1 MIYFYAR
8 VSTKGQNTDR
18 QLEAAKAYQNIDE
31 IFVDKQSGKNFDRP
45 EYERMKAKVVKGDE
59 VIVKELDRLGR
70 NKDGV
75 KAELEWFKEHGI
87 LVRILDIPTTL
98 MVFPEGQS
106 WVLEMVNNVLI
117 EVMGSIAEQEREKIL
132 KRQKEGI
139 AAMPVVDGK
148 KYSTKKGCAYGRK
161 PVDLGED
168 FEKFLKKQ
176 KDGLITVDE
185 CCKVLG
191 IGRSTWYAKA
201 REVTLPQCSVQ

>member
-18 QLEAAKAYQNIDE
+18 QLEAAKSYPNVDE

-45 EYERMKAKVVKGDE
+45 EYERLKATVVKGDE
-59 VIVKELDRLGR
+59 VVIKELDRLGR
-70 NKDGV
+70 NKEGV
-75 KAELEWFKEHGI
+75 KAELEWFKDHGV

-148 KYSTKKGCAYGRK
+148 RYSTKKGCAYGRK
-161 PVDLGED
+161 PIAVGDN
-168 FEKFLKKQ
+168 FEIFLREQ
-176 KDGLITVDE
+176 KGGRKTVAE
-185 CCKVLG
+185 CCRELG
-191 IGRSTWYAKA
+191 ISRSTWYARA
-201 REVTLPQCSVQ
+201 REVS

>member
-8 VSTKGQNTDR
+8 VSTKDQNTDR
-18 QLEAAKAYQNIDE
+18 QLEVANSYPNVDE
-31 IFVDKQSGKNFDRP
+31 VFVDKQSGKNFKRP
-45 EYERMKAKVVKGDE
+45 EYERMKTKVIKGDE
-59 VIVKELDRLGR
+59 VVVKELDRLGR
-70 NKDGV
+70 NKEGLV
-75 KAELEWFKEHGI
+75 EELRWFKEHGVR
-87 LVRILDIPTTL
+87 VRILDIPTTT
-98 MVFPEGQS
+98 MDFPEGQS

-148 KYSTKKGCAYGRK
+148 KYSTKKGCTYGRK
-161 PVDLGED
+161 PIDVGDN

-176 KDGLITVDE
+176 KAGQMTVHE
-185 CCKVLG
+185 CCEALS

-201 REVTLPQCSVQ
+201 RELA

>member
-18 QLEAAKAYQNIDE
+18 QLEAAKEYPNVDE

-45 EYERMKAKVVKGDE
+45 EYERLKATVVKGDE

-75 KAELEWFKEHGI
+75 KAELEWFKEHGV

-139 AAMPVVDGK
+139 SAMPVVDGK
-148 KYSTKKGCAYGRK
+148 KYSTKKGCTYGRK
-161 PVDLGED
+161 AIPLSND
-168 FEKFLKKQ
+168 FENLARKQ
-176 KDGLITVDE
+176 KDGEMTVSE
-185 CCKVLG
+185 CCKALG
-191 IGRSTWYAKA
+191 IGRTTWYA
-201 REVTLPQCSVQ
+201 RVSELSI

>member
-18 QLEAAKAYQNIDE
+18 QLEAAKSYQNVDE

-59 VIVKELDRLGR
+59 VIIKELDRLGR
-70 NKDGV
+70 NKEGV
-75 KAELEWFKEHGI
+75 KDELKWFQEAGV

-117 EVMGSIAEQEREKIL
+117 EVMGSIAEQERDKIL

-148 KYSTKKGCAYGRK
+148 KFSTKKGCAYGRK
-161 PVDLGED
+161 PVALGDD

-176 KDGLITVDE
+176 KDGLMTVEE
-185 CCKVLG
+185 CCKILG

-201 REVTLPQCSVQ
+201 RELAL

>member
-18 QLEAAKAYQNIDE
+18 QLEAAKSYPNVDE

-45 EYERMKAKVVKGDE
+45 EYERLKACVVKGDE
-59 VIVKELDRLGR
+59 VVIKELDRLGR

-75 KAELEWFKEHGI
+75 KEELEWFKEKGV

-148 KYSTKKGCAYGRK
+148 KFSTKKGCAYGRK
-161 PVDLGED
+161 PIALGDD

-176 KDGLITVDE
+176 KDGLMTVEE
-185 CCKVLG
+185 CCRELN
-191 IGRSTWYAKA
+191 IGRSTWYAKVKELA
-201 REVTLPQCSVQ
+201 I

>member
-18 QLEAAKAYQNIDE
+18 QLEAAKAYQNVDE

-45 EYERMKAKVVKGDE
+45 EYERMKSKVVKGDE

-161 PVDLGED
+161 PVNLGDD

-176 KDGLITVDE
+176 KYGLITVEE
-185 CCKVLG
+185 CCKILG

-201 REVTLPQCSVQ
+201 KEVTQPQGVV

>member
-1 MIYFYAR
+1 MIYFYGR
-8 VSTKGQNTDR
+8 VSSKDQNPAR
-18 QLEAAKAYQNIDE
+18 QLEAANTYRNVDE
-31 IFVDKQSGKNFDRP
+31 IFIDKQSGKNFNRP
-45 EYERMKAKVVKGDE
+45 EYERLKATVVKGDE

-75 KAELEWFKEHGI
+75 KAELEWFKEHGV

-106 WVLEMVNNVLI
+106 WVLDMVNNVLI

-132 KRQKEGI
+132 KRQEEGI

-148 KYSTKKGCAYGRK
+148 KYSTKKGCTYGRK
-161 PVDLGED
+161 PVDLGDD
-168 FEKFLKKQ
+168 FKKFLKKQ
-176 KDGLITVDE
+176 KDGLMTVDE

-191 IGRSTWYAKA
+191 IGRSTWYARA
-201 REVTLPQCSVQ
+201 REVS

>member
-18 QLEAAKAYQNIDE
+18 QLEAAKSYQHVDE

-59 VIVKELDRLGR
+59 VVVKELDRLGR

-161 PVDLGED
+161 PVNLGDD
-168 FEKFLKKQ
+168 FKKILKKQ
-176 KDGLITVDE
+176 KDGLMTVEE
-185 CCKVLG
+185 CCKILG

-201 REVTLPQCSVQ
+201 RELAL

>member
-18 QLEAAKAYQNIDE
+18 QLEAAKDYPNVAE

-45 EYERMKAKVVKGDE
+45 EYERLKATVVRGDE

-70 NKDGV
+70 NKEGV
-75 KAELEWFKEHGI
+75 KDELKWFKEHGI

-148 KYSTKKGCAYGRK
+148 KFSTKKECFYGRK
-161 PVDLGED
+161 PVDLGDD

-176 KDGLITVDE
+176 KDGLMTVNE
-185 CCKVLG
+185 CCEALG
-191 IGRSTWYAKA
+191 IGRSTWYARA
-201 REVTLPQCSVQ
+201 REVS

>member
-18 QLEAAKAYQNIDE
+18 QLEAAKDYPNVDE

-45 EYERMKAKVVKGDE
+45 EYERLKSVVVKGDE
-59 VIVKELDRLGR
+59 IIVKELDRLGR

-75 KAELEWFKEHGI
+75 KAELEWFKEHGV

-117 EVMGSIAEQEREKIL
+117 EVMGSIAEQERNKIL
-132 KRQKEGI
+132 KRQEEGI
-139 AAMPVVDGK
+139 AAMPVIDGK
-148 KYSTKKGCAYGRK
+148 KYSTKKGCFYGRK
-161 PVDLGED
+161 SIPLGDD

-176 KDGLITVDE
+176 KDGLMTVEE
-185 CCKVLG
+185 CCKILG
-191 IGRSTWYAKA
+191 IGRSTWYARA
-201 REVTLPQCSVQ
+201 REVS

>member
-18 QLEAAKAYQNIDE
+18 QLEAAKDYPNVDE
-31 IFVDKQSGKNFDRP
+31 IFVDKQSGKNFDRT
-45 EYERMKAKVVKGDE
+45 EYERLKATVVKGDE

-148 KYSTKKGCAYGRK
+148 KWSTKKSCTYGRK
-161 PVDLGED
+161 AISLGDD
-168 FEKFLKKQ
+168 FEKLLKKQ
-176 KDGLITVDE
+176 KEGLITVDE
-185 CCKVLG
+185 CCRVLG
-191 IGRSTWYAKA
+191 IGRSTWYARS
-201 REVTLPQCSVQ
+201 REVS

>member
-18 QLEAAKAYQNIDE
+18 QLEAAKAYPNVDE

-45 EYERMKAKVVKGDE
+45 EYERMKALVVKGDE
-59 VIVKELDRLGR
+59 VVVKELDRLGR
-70 NKDGV
+70 NKEGV
-75 KAELEWFKEHGI
+75 KTELEWFKEKGV

-148 KYSTKKGCAYGRK
+148 KYSTRKGCTYGRK
-161 PVDLGED
+161 PVELGDD
-168 FEKFLKKQ
+168 FKIFLKKQ
-176 KDGLITVDE
+176 KDGQLTVRE
-185 CCKVLG
+185 CCDALS
-191 IGRSTWYAKA
+191 ISRSTWYAKA
-201 REVTLPQCSVQ
+201 RELAI

>member
-8 VSTKGQNTDR
+8 VSSKGQNTDR
-18 QLEAAKAYQNIDE
+18 QLEAAKDYPNVDE
-31 IFVDKQSGKNFDRP
+31 IFVDKQSGKNFKRP
-45 EYERMKAKVVKGDE
+45 EYERLKATVVKGDE

-70 NKDGV
+70 NKDGI
-75 KAELEWFKEHGI
+75 KEELEWFKNHGV

-132 KRQKEGI
+132 KRQEEGI

-148 KYSTKKGCAYGRK
+148 KYSTKKGCTYGRK
-161 PVDLGED
+161 AIPLGDD

-176 KDGLITVDE
+176 KDGLMTVDE
-185 CCKVLG
+185 CCKALG
-191 IGRSTWYAKA
+191 IGRSTWYA
-201 REVTLPQCSVQ
+201 RVRGVS

>member
-18 QLEAAKAYQNIDE
+18 QLEAAKDYPNVDE
-31 IFVDKQSGKNFDRP
+31 IFVDKQSGKDFDRP
-45 EYERMKAKVVKGDE
+45 EYERLKATVVKGDE

-75 KAELEWFKEHGI
+75 KAELEWFKGHGV

-117 EVMGSIAEQEREKIL
+117 EVMGSIAEQERSKIL
-132 KRQKEGI
+132 KRQEEGI
-139 AAMPVVDGK
+139 AAMPVVNGK
-148 KYSTKKGCAYGRK
+148 KYSTKKGCTYGRK
-161 PVDLGED
+161 PVALGAD

-176 KDGLITVDE
+176 KGGQMTVAE
-185 CCKVLG
+185 CCVALG
-191 IGRSTWYAKA
+191 IGRSTWYARV
-201 REVTLPQCSVQ
+201 REVS

>member
-1 MIYFYAR
+1 MIYFYGR
-8 VSTKGQNTDR
+8 VSSKDQNPAR
-18 QLEAAKAYQNIDE
+18 QLEAANDYRDVDE
-31 IFVDKQSGKNFDRP
+31 IFIDKQSGKNFDRS
-45 EYERMKAKVVKGDE
+45 EYERLKATVVKGDE

-70 NKDGV
+70 NKEGI
-75 KAELEWFKEHGI
+75 KEELKWFKEHGV

-132 KRQKEGI
+132 KRQEEGI

-148 KYSTKKGCAYGRK
+148 KYSTKKGCTYGRK
-161 PVDLGED
+161 PVELGND
-168 FEKFLKKQ
+168 FEKLLKKQ
-176 KDGLITVDE
+176 KDGEMTVNE

-191 IGRSTWYAKA
+191 IGRSTWYARV
-201 REVTLPQCSVQ
+201 REAS

>member
-18 QLEAAKAYQNIDE
+18 QLEAAKAYPNVDA

-45 EYERMKAKVVKGDE
+45 EYERLKVTVVKGDE

-75 KAELEWFKEHGI
+75 KAELEWFKEHGV

-117 EVMGSIAEQEREKIL
+117 EVMGSIAEQERNKIL
-132 KRQKEGI
+132 KRQEEGI
-139 AAMPVVDGK
+139 AAMPVVNGK
-148 KYSTKKGCAYGRK
+148 KFSTKKGCTYGRK
-161 PVDLGED
+161 AIPLGDD

-176 KDGLITVDE
+176 KDGLMTVDE

-191 IGRSTWYAKA
+191 IGRSTWYARA
-201 REVTLPQCSVQ
+201 REVS

>member
-8 VSTKGQNTDR
+8 VSSKGQNEDR
-18 QLEAAKAYQNIDE
+18 QLEAAKDYPNVDE
-31 IFVDKQSGKNFDRP
+31 IFVDKQSGKNFKRP
-45 EYERMKAKVVKGDE
+45 EYERLKTKVVKGDE
-59 VIVKELDRLGR
+59 IIVKELDRLGR

-75 KAELEWFKEHGI
+75 KAELEWFKEHGV

-148 KYSTKKGCAYGRK
+148 KYSTKKGCTYGRK
-161 PVDLGED
+161 AIPIGDD

-176 KDGLITVDE
+176 KDGLMTVDE

-191 IGRSTWYAKA
+191 IGRSTWYARA
-201 REVTLPQCSVQ
+201 REVS

>member
-1 MIYFYAR
+1 MIYFYGR
-8 VSTKGQNTDR
+8 VSSKDQNLAR
-18 QLEAAKAYQNIDE
+18 QLEAAKAYRNIDE

-45 EYERMKAKVVKGDE
+45 EYQRMKTKVVKGDE
-59 VIVKELDRLGR
+59 VIVKELDRFGR
-70 NKDGV
+70 NKDDI
-75 KAELEWFKEHGI
+75 KAELEWFKEQGI

-132 KRQKEGI
+132 NRQKEGI
-139 AAMPVVDGK
+139 AAMPVVNGK

-161 PVDLGED
+161 PIDVGDD

-176 KDGLITVDE
+176 KDGQLTVNE
-185 CCKVLG
+185 CCKALG
-191 IGRSTWYAKA
+191 ISRSTWYARA
-201 REVTLPQCSVQ
+201 GEVS

>member
-1 MIYFYAR
+1 M
-8 VSTKGQNTDR
+8 
-18 QLEAAKAYQNIDE
+18 
-31 IFVDKQSGKNFDRP
+31 
-45 EYERMKAKVVKGDE
+45 VKGDE
-59 VIVKELDRLGR
+59 VVIKELDRLGR

-75 KAELEWFKEHGI
+75 KEELEWFKDHGV

-161 PVDLGED
+161 AIPLGDD

-176 KDGLITVDE
+176 KEGLMTVDE

-191 IGRSTWYAKA
+191 IGRSTWYARV
-201 REVTLPQCSVQ
+201 REVS

>member
-1 MIYFYAR
+1 MIYFYGR
-8 VSTKGQNTDR
+8 VSSKDQNPAR
-18 QLEAAKAYQNIDE
+18 QLEAANAYRNVDE
-31 IFVDKQSGKNFDRP
+31 IFIDKQSGKNFNRP
-45 EYERMKAKVVKGDE
+45 EYERLKATVVKGDE

-75 KAELEWFKEHGI
+75 KAELEWFKEHGV

-132 KRQKEGI
+132 KRQEEGI

-148 KYSTKKGCAYGRK
+148 KYSTKKGCTYGRK
-161 PVDLGED
+161 PVDLGGD
-168 FEKFLKKQ
+168 FEKLLKKQ
-176 KDGLITVDE
+176 KDGLVTVDE

-201 REVTLPQCSVQ
+201 KELTT

>member
-8 VSTKGQNTDR
+8 VSTKGQNAAR
-18 QLEAAKAYQNIDE
+18 QLEEAKNYPNVDE
-31 IFVDKQSGKNFDRP
+31 IFVDKQSGKNFKRP
-45 EYERMKAKVVKGDE
+45 EYERLKSKVVKGDE

-70 NKDGV
+70 NKEDTV
-75 KAELEWFKEHGI
+75 EELKWFKDRGVI
-87 LVRILDIPTTL
+87 VRILDIPTTL

-161 PVDLGED
+161 PVALGDD

-176 KDGLITVDE
+176 KDGQMTVSE
-185 CCKVLG
+185 CCKALG
-191 IGRSTWYAKA
+191 IGRSTWYARA
-201 REVTLPQCSVQ
+201 REVS

>member
-18 QLEAAKAYQNIDE
+18 QLEAAKDYPNVDE
-31 IFVDKQSGKNFDRP
+31 VFVDKQSGKNFDRP
-45 EYERMKAKVVKGDE
+45 EYERLKATVVKGDE
-59 VIVKELDRLGR
+59 VVVKELDRLGR
-70 NKDGV
+70 NKEGV
-75 KAELEWFKEHGI
+75 KAELEWFKKHGV

-132 KRQKEGI
+132 KRQEEGI
-139 AAMPVVDGK
+139 AAMPVVNGK
-148 KYSTKKGCAYGRK
+148 KFSTKKGCAYGRK
-161 PVDLGED
+161 AIPLGDD

-176 KDGLITVDE
+176 KDGLMTVDE
-185 CCKVLG
+185 CCKILG
-191 IGRSTWYAKA
+191 IGRSTWYARA
-201 REVTLPQCSVQ
+201 REVNA